1 MNTTGTTTLPN
12 GQTIDE
18 DKAIAIAALR
28 HIAEVCVRNEDGSVT
43 LGTEDIKN
51 IEAAIKASRINNN

>member
-1 MNTTGTTTLPN
+1 MNTTGTITLPN

-18 DKAIAIAALR
+18 GKAVAIAALR
-28 HIAEVCVRNEDGSVT
+28 HIAEVCVRNKDGSVT

-51 IEAAIKASRINNN
+51 IEAAIKASLINNN